1 MNQEHNNIKSRKF
14 KQIKFRDRIVIET
27 LRKQGHLASKI
38 AKVLDFSKRSINRE
52 IKRGMVYGLRN
63 PDETTRDEYSA
74 DAAQRNVNLKAQ
86 NKGPE
91 LKIGK
96 CITLSNHLEN
106 EILKNKKSP
115 YAALQDLSKS
125 EKKFK
130 VSICE
135 KTLYNYIHSGLFIE
149 LTSKNLAYKM
159 TKRKKSSK
167 PSIAHNNRK
176 GTSIEERPLEV
187 LTRERYGDWELDT
200 VVSKRSGKGAVL
212 LVLTERKTRKQ
223 IVRKIKSKTQ
233 ESVVM
238 ELNKIEKEY
247 GKAKYKE
254 MFKTITVD
262 NGVEFLD
269 QLNMEKS
276 GFKTGQKTKV
286 YYCHAYCFLERGSNE
301 NANKLIRRWIPK
313 GEDIGKYSKRKIKEI
328 ENWINNYPRKL
339 FNGLTSID
347 LENICMSA

>member
-1 MNQEHNNIKSRKF
+1 MK
-14 KQIKFRDRIVIET
+14 
-27 LRKQGHLASKI
+27 LG
-38 AKVLDFSKRSINRE
+38 
-52 IKRGMVYGLRN
+52 
-63 PDETTRDEYSA
+63 
-74 DAAQRNVNLKAQ
+74 
-86 NKGPE
+86 
-91 LKIGK
+91 
-96 CITLSNHLEN
+96 
-106 EILKNKKSP
+106 
-115 YAALQDLSKS
+115 
-125 EKKFK
+125 
-130 VSICE
+130 
-135 KTLYNYIHSGLFIE
+135 
-149 LTSKNLAYKM
+149 
-159 TKRKKSSK
+159 
-167 PSIAHNNRK
+167 IAHNNRK

-200 VVSKRSGKGAVL
+200 VISKRNGKGAVL

-233 ESVVM
+233 ESVV
-238 ELNKIEKEY
+238 KEY
-247 GKAKYKE
+247 GKAKYKK

-276 GFKTGQKTKV
+276 GFKTGQKTKI
-286 YYCHAYCFLERGSNE
+286 YYCHAYCSWERGSNK

-347 LENICMSA
+347 LENMCMSA